1 MRFKYHHTDEG
12 FCRICFTVQG
22 AVNPK
27 NTYYYCIQED
37 IESPKMF
44 RCSCTS
50 PNAPWEPE
58 YSVSITGEYSF
69 EIPEDIDVYAKSLIT
84 EWEKNNARI

>member
-1 MRFKYHHTDEG
+1 MLFKYHHTDEG
-12 FCRICFTVQG
+12 FCRVCFTTQG

-37 IESPKMF
+37 REYPKMF

-50 PNAPWEPE
+50 HDAPWEPE
-58 YSVSITGEYSF
+58 YPVSIDGEVSF
-69 EIPEDIDVYAKSLIT
+69 DLPDDIDNYAQNIIN
-84 EWEKNNARI
+84 EWKVHNEK